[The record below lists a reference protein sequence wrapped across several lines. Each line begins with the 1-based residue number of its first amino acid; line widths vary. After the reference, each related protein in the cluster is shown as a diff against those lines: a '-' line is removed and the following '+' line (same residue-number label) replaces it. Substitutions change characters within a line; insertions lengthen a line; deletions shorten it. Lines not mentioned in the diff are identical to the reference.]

1 MARSQETT
9 FVRATFRTSEGGT
22 GGGQAR
28 WRLFVAGIPR
38 RGVSVLFFGRR
49 RIAVFVLA
57 LGSIACKRTAPEASP
72 LRDDFGN
79 PITIPATAP
88 SRIVSLNPATT
99 EIFFAIG
106 AGSRLIGRTHYDL
119 WPDSA
124 RFVPDL
130 GNGINPNVEAI
141 LGARP
146 DLVVLYGSQENR
158 PAATRLIASGVNTL
172 ALKNDHIAD
181 FARTAMLLGAILH
194 DTVRA
199 ATVRDSVKRTLN
211 RVEMA
216 TRDLSRP
223 KVFWH
228 IWDAPLITVGS
239 GSFMDELVNIAGAT
253 NVYRDIHGPSGEITL
268 EDVARRDPDFILAG
282 PVGARAI
289 DSDPRWKI
297 VRAAREHKVLVVDT
311 TLVARPAVRLGEA
324 AVSLARML
332 HPGVIK

>member
-1 MARSQETT
+1 MFFRARVAVAVVVALSLNACERSAPTT
-9 FVRATFRTSEGGT
+9 SA
-22 GGGQAR
+22 
-28 WRLFVAGIPR
+28 
-38 RGVSVLFFGRR
+38 
-49 RIAVFVLA
+49 
-57 LGSIACKRTAPEASP
+57 

-79 PITIPATAP
+79 AIRIPATAP

-99 EIFFAIG
+99 EIFFTLG
-106 AGSRLIGRTHYDL
+106 AGPRLIGRTRYDL

-146 DLVVLYGSQENR
+146 DLVVLYASQDNR
-158 PAATRLIASGVNTL
+158 AAATRLIGSGVNTVS
-172 ALKNDHIAD
+172 LKNDHIAD
-181 FARTAMLLGAILH
+181 FARTTMLLGAILH
-194 DTVRA
+194 DTARA
-199 ATVRDSVKRTLN
+199 AAVRDSVQRTLD
-211 RVEMA
+211 RVQSA
-216 TRDLSRP
+216 TRSVGRP
-223 KVFWH
+223 TIFWH

-282 PVGARAI
+282 PIGAHAI
-289 DSDPRWKI
+289 ASDPRWRI
-297 VRAAREHKVLVVDT
+297 VRAAREHRVLVVDT

-324 AVSLARML
+324 AVSLAKLL
-332 HPGVIK
+332 HPGALK

>member
-1 MARSQETT
+1 MFFRS
-9 FVRATFRTSEGGT
+9 R
-22 GGGQAR
+22 
-28 WRLFVAGIPR
+28 
-38 RGVSVLFFGRR
+38 VLP
-49 RIAVFVLA
+49 VLA
-57 LGSIACKRTAPEASP
+57 LTSAFVACKQAPPSTST

-79 PITIPATAP
+79 PVSIPATAP

-99 EIFFAIG
+99 EIFFTLG
-106 AGSRLIGRTHYDL
+106 AGPRLIGRTRYDL

-146 DLVVLYGSQENR
+146 DLVVLYASQDNR
-158 PAATRLIASGVNTL
+158 AAATRLIASGVNTVS
-172 ALKNDHIAD
+172 LKNDHISD
-181 FARTAMLLGAILH
+181 FARTTMLLGAILH
-194 DTVRA
+194 DTARA
-199 ATVRDSVKRTLN
+199 AIVRDSVQRTLA
-211 RVEMA
+211 RVQA
-216 TRDLSRP
+216 VTRAVPRP

-282 PVGARAI
+282 PIGAHAI
-289 DSDPRWKI
+289 DSDPRWRI

-324 AVSLARML
+324 AVSLAKL
-332 HPGVIK
+332 IHPEVMK

>member
-1 MARSQETT
+1 MFFRAR
-9 FVRATFRTSEGGT
+9 
-22 GGGQAR
+22 
-28 WRLFVAGIPR
+28 RLAA
-38 RGVSVLFFGRR
+38 L
-49 RIAVFVLA
+49 VLA
-57 LGSIACKRTAPEASP
+57 LTLAACRRSEPRPSALT
-72 LRDDFGN
+72 DDFGN
-79 PITIPATAP
+79 PIRIPATVP

-99 EIFFAIG
+99 EIFFTLG
-106 AGSRLIGRTHYDL
+106 AGPRLIGRTRYDL

-146 DLVVLYGSQENR
+146 DLVVLYASQDNR
-158 PAATRLIASGVNTL
+158 PAAARLASSGVTTVS
-172 ALKNDHIAD
+172 LKNDHIAD
-181 FARTAMLLGAILH
+181 FARTTMLLGRILH
-194 DTVRA
+194 DTARA
-199 ATVRDSVKRTLN
+199 MIVRDSVERTLN
-211 RVEMA
+211 RVRSA
-216 TRDLSRP
+216 TRKATRP
-223 KVFWH
+223 RVYWH

-289 DSDPRWKI
+289 KSDPRWRI
-297 VRAAREHKVLVVDT
+297 VRAARTGKILVVDT

-324 AVSLARML
+324 AVSLAKQI
-332 HPGVIK
+332 HPGLVK

>member
-1 MARSQETT
+1 M
-9 FVRATFRTSEGGT
+9 FLRA
-22 GGGQAR
+22 
-28 WRLFVAGIPR
+28 
-38 RGVSVLFFGRR
+38 R
-49 RIAVFVLA
+49 RIAFLFFASALLA
-57 LGSIACKRTAPEASP
+57 CERSAPNSSA

-79 PITIPATAP
+79 PIHIPSTAP

-99 EIFFAIG
+99 EIFFTLG
-106 AGSRLIGRTHYDL
+106 AGPRLIGRTRYDL

-146 DLVVLYGSQENR
+146 DLVVLYASQDNR
-158 PAATRLIASGVNTL
+158 PAATRLIGSGVNTVS
-172 ALKNDHIAD
+172 LKNDHISD
-181 FARTAMLLGAILH
+181 FTRTTMLLGAILH
-194 DTVRA
+194 DTARA
-199 ATVRDSVKRTLN
+199 ATVRDSVQRTLN
-211 RVEMA
+211 RVQVA
-216 TRDLSRP
+216 TRDVSRP

-268 EDVARRDPDFILAG
+268 EDVARRDPDYILAG
-282 PVGARAI
+282 PIGAHAI

-324 AVSLARML
+324 AISLAKLL
-332 HPGVIK
+332 HPDAVK

>member
-1 MARSQETT
+1 MFLSARSIW
-9 FVRATFRTSEGGT
+9 VVAIAATLVGCKPSEQATS
-22 GGGQAR
+22 A
-28 WRLFVAGIPR
+28 
-38 RGVSVLFFGRR
+38 
-49 RIAVFVLA
+49 
-57 LGSIACKRTAPEASP
+57 

-79 PITIPATAP
+79 PIHVPPSAP

-99 EIFFAIG
+99 ETFFALG
-106 AGSRLIGRTHYDL
+106 AGSRLIGRTTFDL

-124 RFVPDL
+124 RLVPDL

-146 DLVVLYGSQENR
+146 DLVVLYASQDNR
-158 PAATRLIASGVNTL
+158 AAAARLIASGVNTL
-172 ALKNDHIAD
+172 SLKNDHIAD
-181 FARTAMLLGAILH
+181 FARTTMLLGTILH

-199 ATVRDSVKRTLN
+199 AAVRDSVQRTL
-211 RVEMA
+211 RSVEIA
-216 TRDLSRP
+216 TRGVNRP

-282 PVGARAI
+282 PIGAQAI
-289 DSDPRWKI
+289 ASDARWKI
-297 VRAAREHKVLVVDT
+297 VRAARDKKVLVVDT
-311 TLVARPAVRLGEA
+311 MLVARPAVRLGEA
-324 AVSLARML
+324 AVSLARL
-332 HPGVIK
+332 IHPEVMK

>member
-1 MARSQETT
+1 MFLRARS
-9 FVRATFRTSEGGT
+9 F
-22 GGGQAR
+22 
-28 WRLFVAGIPR
+28 WILFA
-38 RGVSVLFFGRR
+38 
-49 RIAVFVLA
+49 AVTL
-57 LGSIACKRTAPEASP
+57 IACKRADHANGD

-79 PITIPATAP
+79 PIQVPAAAP

-99 EIFFAIG
+99 EIFFALG
-106 AGSRLIGRTHYDL
+106 AGHRLIGRTKFDS

-146 DLVVLYGSQENR
+146 DLVVLYASQDNR
-158 PAATRLIASGVNTL
+158 AAAARLLASGVNTL
-172 ALKNDHIAD
+172 SLKNDHIAD
-181 FARTAMLLGAILH
+181 FARTTALLGAILH
-194 DTVRA
+194 DSVRA
-199 ATVRDSVKRTLN
+199 AGVRDSVERTLR
-211 RVEMA
+211 RVELA
-216 TRDLSRP
+216 TRGVSRP

-268 EDVARRDPDFILAG
+268 EDVAHRDPDFILAG
-282 PVGARAI
+282 PVGAQAI
-289 DSDPRWKI
+289 ASDSRWEI
-297 VRAAREHKVLVVDT
+297 VRAAREGKVLVVDT

-324 AVSLARML
+324 AVSLARL
-332 HPGVIK
+332 IHPEVMK